1 MTLLILGDYMSVA
14 TTPLEI
20 LMTQTYGVE
29 DKRDFLSTYGLDSYA
44 PPNTVRKI
52 SLNLTHE
59 EESIINA
66 LEKLE
71 DNFAGN
77 NKSEIIRT
85 LITIAFDHIKK
96 ETKDLWIP
104 SGVTKAGHGDILLP
118 MSLVLRNHQKA
129 YSCTDNA
136 EDYADVYLNLCLDQH
151 DAMEGNK

>member
-1 MTLLILGDYMSVA
+1 MTVA

-20 LMTQTYGVE
+20 LMTQTYGIE
-29 DKRDFLSTYGLDSYA
+29 DKKDFLSTYGLDSYA

-96 ETKDLWIP
+96 ETKELWIP
-104 SGVTKAGHGDILLP
+104 SGVTIQNGPINLP
-118 MSLVLRNHQKA
+118 MSLVLENHRRA